1 MDIPSFLS
9 LMDTICRLPSVDKK
23 DKCIKIC
30 AKCTERNQD
39 EFALNKDRPEKIK
52 FKRFHYIN
60 I

>member
-1 MDIPSFLS
+1 MNIPSFLS

-23 DKCIKIC
+23 DKCIKIY
-30 AKCTERNQD
+30 AKCTERNKD

-52 FKRFHYIN
+52 FKRIRHIN

>member
-23 DKCIKIC
+23 DKCIKIY
-30 AKCTERNQD
+30 AKCPERNKD
-39 EFALNKDRPEKIK
+39 EVALNKDRPEKIK
-52 FKRFHYIN
+52 FKRFHHIN